1 MRRLRWS
8 RSERPA
14 PPIAVAAAA
23 LLVAQLGAPL
33 AAPAQQLP
41 QTIDRTDPEFWERT
55 RARIGELE
63 AEAFLGRAA
72 ELMAEVTPTGN
83 ERALFLLQKAAHLY
97 PANAVVLAEFS
108 RAALAPYRW
117 VWDRDEA
124 WMGRG
129 RDLLEEARRIDPEL
143 PEVLRAGGLV
153 AMLED
158 RLDEAEEGFR
168 AALRR
173 RPEDLES
180 LLLLGAVLRLQDRY
194 RDAFEIFDRA
204 IELAP
209 ADWRGYS
216 GMGDAYRDD
225 EWYEEALVLYGKARD
240 LHAGAFPPRFG
251 EVTVYQRTGFYPIVN
266 KMQLELLRDFP
277 EWESLV
283 LLGSAAWHMRVGEY
297 DAALEE
303 LGQIEMGGRRGLCQ
317 GSVLYRIG
325 VCRRRV
331 GDPEGALE
339 ALRAAVDG
347 YPEARDGS
355 DYGPLVVFAASREL
369 AAIYDELGRPQEAI
383 DALEAAAGRDG
394 APLTLQLDLAHRL
407 AGFGLHSRAAEALQ
421 HAIAAATEEEPLYL
435 RVRSRVDLARALAAA
450 NADRAAARG
459 ALEGIAAEVRADGA
473 PTDLY
478 DMARGCAQAG
488 DVQAALDW
496 LEEAVRRGYDHFD
509 VIREEPDLGPLRET
523 ERYRSLM
530 KGR

>member
-1 MRRLRWS
+1 MPRMRRLRWS
-8 RSERPA
+8 RSVWPA
-14 PPIAVAAAA
+14 SAIAVAAAA
-23 LLVAQLGAPL
+23 LLVAPL
-33 AAPAQQLP
+33 AAPVQRPP

-55 RARIGELE
+55 QQRIGDLT

-72 ELMAEVTPTGN
+72 ALMAEVTPADN
-83 ERALFLLQKAAHLY
+83 ERALLLLQKAAKLY
-97 PANAVVLAEFS
+97 PANAVVLAELS

-117 VWDRDEA
+117 VWDRDEV

-129 RDLLEEARRIDPEL
+129 RDLLEEARRIDPDL
-143 PEVLRAGGLV
+143 PEVQRAGGLV

-158 RLDEAEEGFR
+158 RLDEAEEGLR
-168 AALRR
+168 AALRE

-194 RDAFEIFDRA
+194 REAFEVLDRA
-204 IELAP
+204 IALAP

-216 GMGDAYRDD
+216 VMGDAYRDD
-225 EWYEEALVLYGKARD
+225 EWYEEALTLYGKARD
-240 LHAGAFPPRFG
+240 LHAGAFAPRFG
-251 EVTVYQRTGFYPIVN
+251 EVAVFQRTGFYPIVN

-277 EWESLV
+277 EWENLV
-283 LLGSAAWHMRVGEY
+283 LLGAAAWHMRVGEY
-297 DAALEE
+297 DAALDE

-325 VCRRRV
+325 VCRRRL

-339 ALRAAVDG
+339 VLRTVVDG
-347 YPEARDGS
+347 FPEARDGS

-383 DALEAAAGRDG
+383 DVLEMAAGRDG
-394 APLTLQLDLAHRL
+394 APLTLQLELAHRL
-407 AGFGLHSRAAEALQ
+407 AGFGLDSRAAAALQ
-421 HAIAAATEEEPLYL
+421 AAIAAETEEDPLYL
-435 RVRSRVDLARALAAA
+435 RVRARVDLARAIAGAD
-450 NADRAAARG
+450 ADRAAARG
-459 ALEGIAAEVRADGA
+459 LLEGIAAEVRAEGA

-478 DMARGCAQAG
+478 AMARGCAQAG
-488 DVQAALDW
+488 DVEAALDW
-496 LEEAVRRGYDHFD
+496 LEDAVRRGYGHFD
-509 VIREEPDLGPLRET
+509 VIREEPDLQPLRET